1 MNDKHRGP
9 IKLKKLH
16 EANTKRPVTVA
27 DASDFIQSVLKLG
40 TKSNLFSMYLDK
52 KNLDPDSLYDLMDMV
67 MTKIQKS
74 YLYKLNQ
81 LKEKKSDG
89 TISDDEEERE
99 EELMAQVESSIDE
112 LIAKIKEDANDIGG
126 SFRAPGIIHRVGQ
139 LIKAKLNKARI
150 IR

>member
-16 EANTKRPVTVA
+16 EANTKRPVTAA
-27 DASDFIQSVLKLG
+27 DASDFIQNVLKLG

-74 YLYKLNQ
+74 YLYK
-81 LKEKKSDG
+81 
-89 TISDDEEERE
+89 
-99 EELMAQVESSIDE
+99 
-112 LIAKIKEDANDIGG
+112 
-126 SFRAPGIIHRVGQ
+126 
-139 LIKAKLNKARI
+139 
-150 IR
+150 